1 MLRFGAP
8 AVGLPHRLLLSHNVA
23 FSCVHERMLV
33 AYGGM
38 AHTADQDDWQGND
51 VGIVRSV
58 ADADAWP
65 LRWSSPQL
73 TITGDERS
81 TGCIDENAEST
92 LCEYDGKLS
101 VVHFGGKVLLYAR
114 SNLSPLGGARHVQ
127 VARSNDGTGRWSKFV
142 QVLINGYRFGPDH
155 ATNNLYFWTV
165 RALPNNPKRL
175 VAFYPGVID
184 HVGGVYFSTSTDGI
198 RWTSPVRL
206 FSSPHDM
213 SYRTRDYP
221 VDGSFI
227 DVKTTPSSQLSLW
240 YSTVSI

>member
-1 MLRFGAP
+1 MLRALRLYYTVRRKAFPLRGVIWAITCGWRFVRNAEDDATSSSGNSRVEGGGGTPLRFGAP
-8 AVGLPHRLLLSHNVA
+8 AVGLPHRVNVANVA

-81 TGCIDENAEST
+81 TGCIDENAEPT

-101 VVHFGGKVLLYAR
+101 VVHFGGKV
-114 SNLSPLGGARHVQ
+114 
-127 VARSNDGTGRWSKFV
+127 F
-142 QVLINGYRFGPDH
+142 
-155 ATNNLYFWTV
+155 V
-165 RALPNNPKRL
+165 RALQLIAFGRRKARTGGEVKRWHKQMVQVRTGL
-175 VAFYPGVID
+175 DKWLSIWPG
-184 HVGGVYFSTSTDGI
+184 S
-198 RWTSPVRL
+198 
-206 FSSPHDM
+206 
-213 SYRTRDYP
+213 RDE
-221 VDGSFI
+221 
-227 DVKTTPSSQLSLW
+227 
-240 YSTVSI
+240 